1 MPRLVEREPGRD
13 AGAEADDEPGRQL
26 PALAFE
32 EDLDTLAHAAETQLP
47 KPPSPLWKRRTR
59 YVRGAHPLHGLRQDK
74 GKRLSASHNPKSV
87 VTRFAPS
94 PTGFLHIGNAR
105 TGLFSWLYA
114 RHHGGKALLRV
125 EDTDKA
131 RSTQEAIDVIFEGLQ
146 WLGLDWDEEAYFQ
159 SQFEARHAEVAN
171 QLIERGAAYRCY
183 LTPEEL
189 KARRD
194 KAQAERRPFRLES
207 EWRDCS
213 TAGPEGA
220 PFVIRLKAPR
230 DGETVIEDLVQGRV
244 AVANAELDDFVLLRS
259 DGSPTYMLAVVVDDH
274 DMGVTHVI
282 RGDDH
287 LNNAFRQLCIVRAM
301 GWPEPI
307 YAHIPLI
314 HGPDGAKLS
323 KRHGALGVHDYR
335 DMGILPEALFNYLLR
350 LGWGHGDDEIIS
362 REQAIA
368 WFDLDHVG
376 KSPSRF
382 DMKKLESLNGHYIR
396 EADDERL
403 AKLVAE
409 RLGDAD
415 IGLLIRAIPELK
427 ARAHDLN
434 QLADG
439 ARFLFASRPLAVDE
453 AASALLT
460 SESRALLRAAHQALS
475 GAAWEHDALEE
486 AVRQVAEAA
495 GVKLGKLAQPLR
507 AALTGRTT
515 SPGIFD
521 VLVLLGQ
528 GESLGRIADQMVEP
542 NA

>member
-1 MPRLVEREPGRD
+1 M
-13 AGAEADDEPGRQL
+13 
-26 PALAFE
+26 
-32 EDLDTLAHAAETQLP
+32 
-47 KPPSPLWKRRTR
+47 
-59 YVRGAHPLHGLRQDK
+59 
-74 GKRLSASHNPKSV
+74 SASHNPKSV

-114 RHHGGKALLRV
+114 RHHGGQALLRV

-131 RSTQEAIDVIFEGLQ
+131 RSTQEAIDVILDGLQ
-146 WLGLDWDEEAYFQ
+146 WLGLDWDGEAHFQ

-189 KARRD
+189 KARRET
-194 KAQAERRPFRLES
+194 AQAERRPFRLES
-207 EWRDCS
+207 EWRDRAD
-213 TAGPEGA
+213 AGPDGA
-220 PFVIRLKAPR
+220 PFVVRLKAPR

-274 DMGVTHVI
+274 DMGVTHII

-301 GWPEPI
+301 GWPEPT

-382 DMKKLESLNGHYIR
+382 DLKKLENLNGHYIR

-409 RLGDAD
+409 RLDGAD
-415 IGLLIRAIPELK
+415 IGLLVRAMPELK

-439 ARFLFASRPLAVDE
+439 ARFLFAARPLAMDDG
-453 AASALLT
+453 AAALLT
-460 SESRALLRAAHQALS
+460 AESRTLLAAAHEELS
-475 GAAWEHDALEE
+475 GVRAWDHENLEQ
-486 AVRQVAEAA
+486 AVRHVAEEA
-495 GVKLGKLAQPLR
+495 GVKLGKVAQPLR